1 MGTGCI
7 HSSSGWNALK
17 YGCIALCFWLTVG
30 SIISFIIAS
39 GNPDVSPVIG
49 WCFLGSAVLMY
60 LGKNFCNKKEK
71 EYKYMGYRRLPSNVM
86 AKLNEMYMNN
96 IEAFKDPNTPNVQE
110 SVSYSHRA
118 PEGKGGSPMT
128 LCLVRSPCSSLL
140 TPAILLSVLFGAYLL

>member
-1 MGTGCI
+1 MG
-7 HSSSGWNALK
+7 
-17 YGCIALCFWLTVG
+17 
-30 SIISFIIAS
+30 
-39 GNPDVSPVIG
+39 
-49 WCFLGSAVLMY
+49 
-60 LGKNFCNKKEK
+60 K

-86 AKLNEMYMNN
+86 AKLNEMSMNN

-140 TPAILLSVLFGAYLL
+140 TPAILLSVLFGAYLLRRFLSARRRKPKQSILPLWDDEVTF